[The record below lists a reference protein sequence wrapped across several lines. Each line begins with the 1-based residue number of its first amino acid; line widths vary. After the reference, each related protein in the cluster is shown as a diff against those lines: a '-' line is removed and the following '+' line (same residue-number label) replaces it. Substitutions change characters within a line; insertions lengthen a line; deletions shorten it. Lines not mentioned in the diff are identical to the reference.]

1 MTEKGEKK
9 TDHEVKETKREEGR
23 EEGVAERKRDD
34 DAFRRGDEAGRG
46 EKEKG
51 REAEVKVKA

>member
-1 MTEKGEKK
+1 MT
-9 TDHEVKETKREEGR
+9 
-23 EEGVAERKRDD
+23 ERKRDD

-51 REAEVKVKA
+51 REAEVKMKAGEGGGMIKR